1 LHPYLERYW
10 NVILEY
16 NYSKEE
22 ARVFLQMVRLK
33 ERKLEWAFK
42 QKEKSIKNEDLAF
55 NCGVKVRRFQQLHR
69 EYKMTGK
76 IPQLNW
82 NRRPKT
88 YLTDE
93 QKKLIDKALKESK
106 LMNSVAIRLYI
117 KKYYNIILPNNKI
130 HNYLLKKGVS
140 KEDKKKQKQRKYCR
154 YQRDH
159 SFSLGH
165 LDWHDSDYLPGK
177 HVCVLED
184 DASREIIYGGEF
196 DRELEKYAIEIVKK
210 GIKIAYETYSSVW
223 REMNTDKGAQFY
235 GNKKTNEGEKSYAE
249 FELFLQENNIKHI
262 PSRRNHPQTN
272 GKEERW
278 FRTYEEN
285 RHKFK
290 SFNEFIKWYNDRIH
304 LGLSRKEG
312 ITPNE
317 MIINKLQPESILG
330 LFFRQ
335 IN

>member
-42 QKEKSIKNEDLAF
+42 QKEKGIKNEDLSF
-55 NCGVKVRRFQQLHR
+55 HCGVKVRRFQQLHR

-93 QKKLIDKALKESK
+93 QKQLIDKALKESG

-130 HNYLLKKGVS
+130 HDYLLKKGVS

-154 YQRDH
+154 YQR
-159 SFSLGH
+159 
-165 LDWHDSDYLPGK
+165 
-177 HVCVLED
+177 
-184 DASREIIYGGEF
+184 EII
-196 DRELEKYAIEIVKK
+196 V
-210 GIKIAYETYSSVW
+210 
-223 REMNTDKGAQFY
+223 
-235 GNKKTNEGEKSYAE
+235 
-249 FELFLQENNIKHI
+249 FL
-262 PSRRNHPQTN
+262 
-272 GKEERW
+272 
-278 FRTYEEN
+278 
-285 RHKFK
+285 
-290 SFNEFIKWYNDRIH
+290 
-304 LGLSRKEG
+304 
-312 ITPNE
+312 
-317 MIINKLQPESILG
+317 
-330 LFFRQ
+330 
-335 IN
+335 